1 MMEHDLFNDFQD
13 TPEDELEELPLEER
27 LEILKQKHFEKEAE
41 KQREEE
47 ERKQAIIQA
56 KKDKEYKKYTSK
68 VESLFK
74 WMIGFTLFATV
85 SVGYLLYKDY
95 FLMTVHGG
103 ITIAGETKEL
113 GKAIVDCILS
123 MMLCFLAPTLLVCFI
138 VDLPKDDE
146 ER

>member
-1 MMEHDLFNDFQD
+1 MEHDLFNDFQD